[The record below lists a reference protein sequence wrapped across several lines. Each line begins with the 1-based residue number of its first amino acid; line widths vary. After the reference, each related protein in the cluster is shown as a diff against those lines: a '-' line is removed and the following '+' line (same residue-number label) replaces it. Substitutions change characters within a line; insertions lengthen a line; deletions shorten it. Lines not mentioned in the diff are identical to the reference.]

1 MFCFVLFYFACVL
14 HPQFFN
20 YKVYEC
26 IFMWQPAYIHFIC
39 TFVCYPFS
47 ATMTFAGWCV
57 CVIQQLC
64 CKKVF
69 CFVSFLIALELKHI
83 FSIRSLSFHPFF
95 IATFCSIKITQ
106 NLIVLLAEICSPL
119 PPSCQ
124 FVVSCFFSPIP
135 VTWITCLSHYCWSC
149 DWCECTMFNSNFKWN
164 HRSDIYI
171 NTTIYGSF
179 AVLLYIFNA
188 LAHCTFQLLVVVVV
202 AAVVCIIPCC
212 LFVCVS

>member
-1 MFCFVLFYFACVL
+1 MFCFILLAYCIHNSSITRYMNVYLCGNQRTFTSFVRLFATHF
-14 HPQFFN
+14 Q
-20 YKVYEC
+20 
-26 IFMWQPAYIHFIC
+26 QPWHL
-39 TFVCYPFS
+39 P
-47 ATMTFAGWCV
+47 AGV